1 MEFHN
6 NSVSLNDLFYASHK
20 NLIMNLCIEFGA
32 SDRITELTEK
42 FLGKKRKMKALK
54 DPNKPKRAK
63 SAFFYF
69 CEKHRP
75 KLMAKYQKKGE
86 KVNIGEVT
94 KKLGKMWGKAKANPS
109 ELAPFLA
116 ANKKDK
122 ERYTSEM
129 ESYKMSQ

>member
-6 NSVSLNDLFYASHK
+6 STVSLNNHFYDSHK

-32 SDRITELTEK
+32 SDRIGELTDK
-42 FLGKKRKMKALK
+42 FLGKKVKMKAMK
-54 DPNKPKRAK
+54 DPDRPKRAK

-75 KLMAKYQKKGE
+75 KLMNQYKKKGE

-94 KKLGKMWGKAKANPS
+94 KKLGLMWGKTKKKPS
-109 ELAPFLA
+109 ELKPFEVL
-116 ANKKDK
+116 NEKDRARW
-122 ERYTSEM
+122 ESEM
-129 ESYKMSQ
+129 ESYKMTH